1 MTTLAPAPFR
11 DILKE
16 GPRRVLQIPPPA
28 GHLEKVVADA
38 VAALAKKYA
47 HDLAKAEATIEK
59 YGLTIEVTRL
69 RDRLARAAS
78 TDLQR
83 LLLSTPGVPEAL
95 FNAAIEQQ
103 LEQEEKEE
111 GSDEASTDRLAKSL
125 SAVDRNSKRFEHS
138 SEGIVETLGKIVD
151 ALEDLK
157 KNGGSGRGDPKRAAP
172 TAKKASPAKEAPAP
186 SPQSVPEGGSTS

>member
-11 DILKE
+11 DILKDA
-16 GPRRVLQIPPPA
+16 PRRVLQIPPPA
-28 GHLEKVVADA
+28 ARLEKVVADA

-47 HDLAKAEATIEK
+47 GDLVKAEETIEK

-83 LLLSTPGVPEAL
+83 LMLSTPGVPEAL

-103 LEQEEKEE
+103 LEQEEEE
-111 GSDEASTDRLAKSL
+111 EDRDEATTVRLAKSL
-125 SAVDRNSKRFEHS
+125 SAVDRSSKRLEHS
-138 SEGIVETLGKIVD
+138 SEAIVEMLGRVVD
-151 ALEDLK
+151 ALGDLK
-157 KNGGSGRGDPKRAAP
+157 ENGGEQRQKRTAP
-172 TAKKASPAKEAPAP
+172 AVRKSSPVTEAPARSRQP
-186 SPQSVPEGGSTS
+186 APEGDPAS